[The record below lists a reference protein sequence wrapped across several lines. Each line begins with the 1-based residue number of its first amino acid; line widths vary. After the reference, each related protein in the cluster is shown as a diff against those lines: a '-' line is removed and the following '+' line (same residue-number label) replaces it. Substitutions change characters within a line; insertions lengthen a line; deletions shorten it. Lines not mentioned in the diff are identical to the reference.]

1 LKIVLWQNTN
11 LALYQNERF
20 STCFIDP
27 FYHEVLKLS
36 CKCHID
42 AALGFLEVEGEEDAL
57 PFTNNIWSN
66 NSQVY
71 VPSSR
76 LTVIEAIILEP

>member
-1 LKIVLWQNTN
+1 M
-11 LALYQNERF
+11 LAL
-20 STCFIDP
+20 P
-27 FYHEVLKLS
+27 FYHEVLELS

-66 NSQVY
+66 NSQVF
-71 VPSSR
+71 VPTSR
-76 LTVIEAIILEP
+76 LTVVEAIILEP